1 MSRTERIQI
10 AQDAAIHDDL
20 HAGGPRP
27 VGLCFI
33 DDAILDP
40 QARQTEAQAVID
52 GAALSVALRAQN
64 LFPDLFL
71 DMVAAGNGGYV
82 AGLVG
87 TALAIRLDE
96 TLVPQVT
103 LRMPP
108 PLDKDLDLAADVNGA
123 RLLDAE
129 ALVAEAVPVESEFLA
144 EATIDAVS
152 PEEARVAEASMSER
166 LSLLA

>member
-1 MSRTERIQI
+1 MNSVRVDRRFQGPER
-10 AQDAAIHDDL
+10 
-20 HAGGPRP
+20 
-27 VGLCFI
+27 
-33 DDAILDP
+33 
-40 QARQTEAQAVID
+40 
-52 GAALSVALRAQN
+52 S
-64 LFPDLFL
+64 
-71 DMVAAGNGGYV
+71 GNGGYV

-152 PEEARVAEASMSER
+152 PEEARVAEASYR
-166 LSLLA
+166 G